1 MENPK
6 WGKTMLSNPAPS
18 DKFFQTKLHYLS
30 KPGLQLKA
38 KYSDTWA
45 WTHRGI
51 SHSKVTAWKNEGD
64 GQEVNTYLYWLFS
77 AFFSKFCCL
86 LKLMES
92 FLDVRKYILWKLKSP
107 NWLKTRTINKTAR
120 LAEKFTKLSGCRA
133 HSILNTSSTILVGL
147 PLNFINCR

>member
-1 MENPK
+1 MISFFK
-6 WGKTMLSNPAPS
+6 QSCTTSLNPASNWRPS
-18 DKFFQTKLHYLS
+18 IQIHEPEPIEGFHIQ
-30 KPGLQLKA
+30 
-38 KYSDTWA
+38 
-45 WTHRGI
+45 
-51 SHSKVTAWKNEGD
+51 KVTTWKNEGD

-92 FLDVRKYILWKLKSP
+92 FLDVRKYILWKLKSS

-133 HSILNTSSTILVGL
+133 HSILNTSSKILVGL